1 MTSPVRIT
9 IFLVVYEKPR
19 EFEECL
25 RRIYATTDIP
35 FRLIVVVNDQTA
47 ESAVIVRRLQQEH
60 DNVEAIFNR
69 ENQWCGGGSNQA
81 LARVESD
88 YAVYVCSRECFI
100 FDAGWAS
107 QAVDFMDAHP
117 RVGIAGSLSSSPAY
131 ATGRGYKTAIPVW
144 DRFRRQD
151 YVETRLDDEFA
162 HVQGG
167 FYILRMS
174 MAREIGF
181 LNPAIRH
188 NYIDV
193 EYSYFI
199 EACGWELGELP
210 MADIRHSTTIPA
222 IEGYRPHVSI
232 YHPLT
237 LERVDAFEQ
246 AKAAY
251 AREGRVCSVCGW
263 RGARFTPMVAPRYR
277 REEASCPRCGSL
289 ERHRALIEYLR
300 LTGDLEGRRVLD
312 IAPVHVF
319 RKLLTDMGAR
329 YFSADF
335 DENRG
340 AVQMDLCAAPFASE
354 SFDVI
359 LCFHVLEHIRDDRA
373 AIEEIIRLLAPGGR
387 AYIQVPQHRYRRRT
401 VEYEAPDAWCHNHV
415 RDPGLDYYG
424 ERIQRDDVRVRTG
437 DFGSAFPLPYAV
449 TRGIS
454 NATGV
459 TAIVDKIA

>member
-1 MTSPVRIT
+1 MNSPAHLT
-9 IFLVVYEKPR
+9 IFLVVYEKPL
-19 EFEECL
+19 EFKECV

-35 FRLIVVVNDQTA
+35 FRLIVVVNDQ
-47 ESAVIVRRLQQEH
+47 SADSAAIVSQLQQEH

-81 LARVESD
+81 LERVRSA
-88 YAVYVCSRECFI
+88 YAVYLCSRECFL
-100 FDAGWAS
+100 FEVGWAR
-107 QAVDFMDAHP
+107 QAVDYMDTHP
-117 RVGIAGSLSSSPAY
+117 RVGMAGSLSYSPAY
-131 ATGRGYKTAIPVW
+131 ATGRDYKIGIPVW
-144 DRFRRQD
+144 ERFRRQD

-193 EYSYFI
+193 EYSYFV
-199 EACGWELGELP
+199 EASGWELGELP
-210 MADIRHSTTIPA
+210 LADIRHSTTIPA
-222 IEGYRPHVSI
+222 IEGYRPHKSI

-237 LERVDAFEQ
+237 LEAVDDFEHSRTMH
-246 AKAAY
+246 
-251 AREGRVCSVCGW
+251 ARQGRVCGLCGW
-263 RGARFTPMVAPRYR
+263 TGPAFAAIVAPRYR
-277 REEASCPRCGSL
+277 REEASCPKCGSL

-300 LTGDLEGRRVLD
+300 LTSDFNGRRVLD
-312 IAPVHVF
+312 IAPVRIF
-319 RKLLTDMGAR
+319 QKLLTDMGAR

-335 DENRG
+335 DEDRG
-340 AVQMDLCAAPFASE
+340 AVRMDLRAAPFASG

-359 LCFHVLEHIRDDRA
+359 LCFHVLEHIRNDRA
-373 AIEEIIRLLAPGGR
+373 AIDEIVRLLAPGGR
-387 AYIQVPQHRYRRRT
+387 AYVQVPQHRFRHRT
-401 VEYEAPDAWCHNHV
+401 VEFDTPDAYCHYHV
-415 RDPGLDYYG
+415 RDPGLDYY
-424 ERIQRDDVRVRTG
+424 ERIERDGVRVRTG